1 MTSSVLRNI
10 TALTFLLSTFLGGAI
25 YHIKHQVLDLEQRM
39 QGLNRQI
46 INTNET
52 IHILKA
58 EWGYLNQPKRLQ
70 GLNNKHLQLRSIA
83 HYQVASYQTFP
94 TLIASRQ
101 HKGPDRIIVARKKE
115 GSIAT

>member
-1 MTSSVLRNI
+1 MTSPILRNI
-10 TALTFLLSTFLGGAI
+10 TVMTFLSSILLGGLI
-25 YHIKHQVLDLEQRM
+25 YHIKHQVLDLEQKM
-39 QGLNRQI
+39 HGVNRQI
-46 INTNET
+46 IHANET

-101 HKGPDRIIVARKKE
+101 QKGADRVIVARKKE
-115 GSIAT
+115 GSITT